1 MTEGSEN
8 NEYYDRLEKITKI
21 KELGIQ
27 PFGSSFVRTHHISE
41 LALADTSVGMDQIVG
56 GLQKNIAVAGRL
68 MLHRDHGKLIFAKLL
83 DQSGEIQLLFHKD
96 YTSLL
101 TAQDWPVAETDGYQ
115 FLKKLVEVGD
125 FIGVRGDLFYTK
137 KQELTL
143 FVSEFVFLSKALR
156 KMGEKWHGVTN
167 QETLYRHRYID
178 TTIQRETHAR
188 FLLRSK
194 FLRAIREFYYANEF
208 IEVET
213 PILGHY
219 ASGAAAKPFVT
230 KHHELDMEMYLRIS
244 PETALKKMTV
254 GMFEKVFEVAKDFR
268 NEWSDPSHHQEF
280 TMIEHY
286 AAYRN
291 YKDNMAFTE
300 AMFAH
305 IFAAI
310 PELNPVVNVVSKTGE
325 TRSVDFSKPRS
336 KIDYIEQ
343 IKIDADIDVTQY
355 GPQDEEKLR
364 AVIIEKWLRWKWLE
378 EQSTATMIDYLYKKV
393 TRPNIVGPAFVYNY
407 PKAMQPLARPSDANP
422 NIVEQWQLVVNG
434 WEVIKAYS
442 ELVDP
447 VLQKQNFVD
456 QQQALEKGDEE
467 ATSSDDDFLLAMEY
481 GMPPQS
487 WRGMGIDRIL
497 AILTECTNIR
507 DVIYSPIM
515 APQQE

>member
-1 MTEGSEN
+1 MGEGES
-8 NEYYDRLEKITKI
+8 NEYMDRLEKVGKMREMGVI
-21 KELGIQ
+21 
-27 PFGSSFVRTHHISE
+27 PYGSSFVRTHKIAE
-41 LALADTSVGMDQIVG
+41 LALADATIGMEQIVW
-56 GLQKNIAVAGRL
+56 GLQKNIAIAGRL

-83 DQSGEIQLLFHKD
+83 DQSWEIQLMFHKEF
-96 YTSLL
+96 THLL
-101 TAQDWPVAETDGYQ
+101 TAQGGPDVETDAFA
-115 FLKKLVEVGD
+115 FLKKFVEVGD
-125 FIGVRGDLFYTK
+125 FIGVVWDLFYTK

-143 FVSEFVFLSKALR
+143 FVSEVIFLSKTLR

-178 TTIQRETHAR
+178 TTIQRATHER

-194 FLRAIREFYYANEF
+194 FLRVIRAFYHTHEF

-219 ASGAAAKPFVT
+219 ASWAAAKPFIT
-230 KHHELDMEMYLRIS
+230 KHNELDMEMYLRIS

-300 AMFAH
+300 EMFAY
-305 IFAAI
+305 IFANI
-310 PELNPVVNVVSKTGE
+310 PELKSTVNVVSKSGE
-325 TRSVDFSKPRS
+325 TKVVDFAKPWA

-343 IKIDADIDVTQY
+343 IKIDAGIDVTQY
-355 GPQDEEKLR
+355 GPQDEEALR
-364 AVIIEKWLRWKWLE
+364 NEIIKKWLHWSGLE
-378 EQSTATMIDYLYKKV
+378 EQATATMIDYLYKKV

-407 PKAMQPLARPSDANP
+407 PKTMQPLARPSDANP
-422 NIVEQWQLVVNG
+422 AIVEQWQLVVNG
-434 WEVIKAYS
+434 WEIIKAYS

-467 ATSSDDDFLLAMEY
+467 ATSGDDDFLLAMEY

-487 WRGMGIDRIL
+487 WRGMGIDRVL